1 MRLSRF
7 QWLLSGAAVLGLIV
21 GIRWDMMTGFW
32 AWVAANLA
40 LVLIWAAINHS
51 KMMEAL
57 ETSPLRITSW
67 AIFVILTVMSFF
79 TFREILA
86 FPDGPSVILG
96 ILTSASL
103 WWTYYTLEPVKA

>member
-1 MRLSRF
+1 MRLSRCH
-7 QWLLSGAAVLGLIV
+7 WLLSGAVVLGLIA

-32 AWVAANLA
+32 TWVAANLA

-51 KMMEAL
+51 KLMEAL

-67 AIFVILTVMSFF
+67 VIFVALTALSFF
-79 TFREILA
+79 AFREILE